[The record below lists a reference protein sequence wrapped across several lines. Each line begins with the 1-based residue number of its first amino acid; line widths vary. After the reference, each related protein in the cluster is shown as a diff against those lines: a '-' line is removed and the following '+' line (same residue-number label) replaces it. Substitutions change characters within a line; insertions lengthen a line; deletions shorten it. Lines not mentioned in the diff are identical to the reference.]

1 MHDFSPREVRPGALH
16 FAGAANGGSFARLK
30 PRSPFSDVEERKL
43 ASDLLEVTN
52 EAELEQVLGDLSK
65 KARKGVEPAGSK
77 VNGPVEGLLK
87 TVAKRALPSITAAVG
102 ASFGGPDRDAS
113 AAKLGSLVDQALQAR
128 VAGLTATDPDLE
140 KCRKLF
146 EKYRVFVRLAGKA
159 TRAASMAPKELTP
172 VAVAHRVL
180 ADSAKE
186 TLRRKP
192 LPAGLVGKFAEGR
205 PAGGARKPAIR
216 RGGFGEATLAATAM
230 KTAAADRIGRNAP
243 AVQTPRGRVCS
254 GCKLPGGSCQCK
266 KTGRSGRWFRNGT
279 SIVVNC

>member
-159 TRAASMAPKELTP
+159 TRAA
-172 VAVAHRVL
+172 
-180 ADSAKE
+180 
-186 TLRRKP
+186 
-192 LPAGLVGKFAEGR
+192 
-205 PAGGARKPAIR
+205 
-216 RGGFGEATLAATAM
+216 
-230 KTAAADRIGRNAP
+230 
-243 AVQTPRGRVCS
+243 
-254 GCKLPGGSCQCK
+254 
-266 KTGRSGRWFRNGT
+266 
-279 SIVVNC
+279 